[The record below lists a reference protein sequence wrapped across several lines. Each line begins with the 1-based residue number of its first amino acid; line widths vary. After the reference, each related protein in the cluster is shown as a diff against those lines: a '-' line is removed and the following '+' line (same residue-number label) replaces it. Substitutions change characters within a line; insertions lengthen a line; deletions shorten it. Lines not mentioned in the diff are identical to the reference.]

1 MLHLVVNDPAMVR
14 RFAQPQAWR
23 EFPVRDFRLRALV
36 HPKDDYRVAS
46 GVRSPEALD
55 SNGLLGLDL
64 FDLRTFQRKVADQ
77 PFFVEY
83 EAQDRLL
90 QGFAVVCAAGALRYQ
105 SDLRIHTDIEPVPGL
120 AFPHPPPALHPP
132 TLPPP

>member
-1 MLHLVVNDPAMVR
+1 MVR

-23 EFPVRDFRLRALV
+23 EFPVRDFGLRALV
-36 HPKDDYRVAS
+36 RPKDDYRVAS

-105 SDLRIHTDIEPVPGL
+105 SDFRIHTDIERVAALEFLHRPPDHYQQHL
-120 AFPHPPPALHPP
+120 PALPPPPAQ
-132 TLPPP
+132 

>member
-1 MLHLVVNDPAMVR
+1 MVR
-14 RFAQPQAWR
+14 WFAQPQAWR

-55 SNGLLGLDL
+55 SNGLLRLDL
-64 FDLRTFQRKVADQ
+64 FDLRAFQRKVPDQ

-83 EAQDRLL
+83 KTQDRLF
-90 QGFAVVCAAGALRYQ
+90 QGFVC
-105 SDLRIHTDIEPVPGL
+105 DC
-120 AFPHPPPALHPP
+120 PPAACLAHVSFRMP
-132 TLPPP
+132 